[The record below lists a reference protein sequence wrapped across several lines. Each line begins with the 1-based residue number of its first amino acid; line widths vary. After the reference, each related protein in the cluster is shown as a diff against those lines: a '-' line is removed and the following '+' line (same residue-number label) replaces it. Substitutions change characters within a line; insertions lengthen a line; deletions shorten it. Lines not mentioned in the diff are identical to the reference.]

1 MFKIG
6 WNTRGRREGTWKTR
20 YNKSIS
26 NRCNMVQ
33 NSIIVTITLVIRGRG
48 YHMWDRSML
57 SIRQAIYNR
66 RLRNIQVGGQSK
78 GSIRSN
84 RNKSIGSN
92 IQKSQ
97 FNMRSKKGWGGQCA
111 QKSGGGY
118 NQVFVGGKRSGR
130 LVMVE
135 GERNSLQGFVYV
147 EVTGR
152 KYSIIG

>member
-1 MFKIG
+1 MVRDKIMFKIG

-66 RLRNIQVGGQSK
+66 RLRNI
-78 GSIRSN
+78 
-84 RNKSIGSN
+84 
-92 IQKSQ
+92 
-97 FNMRSKKGWGGQCA
+97 
-111 QKSGGGY
+111 
-118 NQVFVGGKRSGR
+118 
-130 LVMVE
+130 
-135 GERNSLQGFVYV
+135 
-147 EVTGR
+147 
-152 KYSIIG
+152 